1 MLGLRVLKFVI
12 ILLTV
17 GSLLIIPENSTAFF
31 IGIFIFSGSLIND
44 YANLLYSDRR
54 SGATLQKAIALVGGF
69 FSIVYFVLSVLGFMK
84 VLDTTI
90 IAGNHERVYLVPGEN
105 IFLPDFAL
113 PLSYIIAFMGIFII
127 LTILEFFNPL
137 KRTDLRAE

>member
-12 ILLTV
+12 IVLTV

-44 YANLLYSDRR
+44 YANLLYSDKEK
-54 SGATLQKAIALVGGF
+54 GITLQKSIAVIGGV
-69 FSIVYFVLSVLGFMK
+69 FSIVYFVLAVLGFMK

-90 IAGNHERVYLVPGEN
+90 IAGKYERVYLIPGEN
-105 IFLPDFAL
+105 IFLPDFEI
-113 PLSYIIAFMGIFII
+113 PLSYVVACMGIFVV

-137 KRTDLRAE
+137 KRTDL